1 MNQELQQVIDTLS
14 KVTDLLYQENIP
26 PAYAQLAA
34 ALPALEGEI
43 AKLDTEKQQ
52 ELTGKLQD
60 ALAAM
65 ESGDNT
71 LLADILQYEIVE
83 QLKG

>member
-1 MNQELQQVIDTLS
+1 MEQALKQLKDTLS
-14 KVTDLLYQENIP
+14 VIIDLLYQENTT

-34 ALPALEGEI
+34 VLPVLEREI
-43 AKLDTEKQQ
+43 AKLDADRQQ
-52 ELTGKLQD
+52 QLAGKLQD

-71 LLADILQYEIVE
+71 LLADILQYEIAE
-83 QLKG
+83 QLEG